1 MISLLRSRQSLP
13 VRLFLF
19 FVCCSSKIFDTTGE
33 EASEASEVVIN
44 PDGRISESS
53 SSPLDHRHHQQGV
66 DFSWPSHHHG
76 SEFLLDHQKDEYL
89 RYVEG
94 CSKQMRQK
102 EEHQQ
107 LSCHKYEQDRMDMN
121 LNQPKMMGK

>member
-1 MISLLRSRQSLP
+1 MISLLRSRQSL
-13 VRLFLF
+13 RLFLF

-33 EASEASEVVIN
+33 EASEVVVN
-44 PDGRISESS
+44 PDGQISESS
-53 SSPLDHRHHQQGV
+53 LPSDHRHHQQGV
-66 DFSWPSHHHG
+66 DFSWPIHHHG
-76 SEFLLDHQKDEYL
+76 SEFLLDHRKDEYL

-102 EEHQQ
+102 EEQ